1 MQENADGESKAWMQA
16 FSFEHDCFLEAVCL
30 SCNQDEIKVSF
41 HHILSSKRAAAAAA
55 CRWLRLQQHLHGVQ
69 PLLLKRG
76 ECAADIASSV
86 DFGG

>member
-1 MQENADGESKAWMQA
+1 MQA

-55 CRWLRLQQHLHGVQ
+55 CRWL
-69 PLLLKRG
+69 
-76 ECAADIASSV
+76 
-86 DFGG
+86 